1 MSVTPAVLSTRI
13 NPFLAT
19 ALRAHCKAR
28 GVSMNWAIT
37 RAIRDWL
44 DRQNAAEVQAGRLPF
59 NVWVR
64 ETDKLDQVLNRCS
77 TAKHGHGN
85 SFKTE

>member
-28 GVSMNWAIT
+28 GVSMSWAIT

-44 DRQNAAEVQAGRLPF
+44 DRQPADEHVDA
-59 NVWVR
+59 VR
-64 ETDKLDQVLNRCS
+64 R
-77 TAKHGHGN
+77 GN